1 MTSGYPNW
9 PKRRGDVMAAPSLTY
24 RQLQALSPCEDAIAR
39 VATLM
44 GGADEWGETP
54 ITAKQA
60 RERGATFEDIL
71 WVAAKLS
78 STDTDVDRRLRLWMS
93 DCAARVLAARR
104 AHKRGAIN
112 AAVWAAAAAAW
123 AAAWAAAAAAAA
135 AAAGATAWAA
145 AAVAAGAA
153 AGAAAGSSAW
163 AAAGA
168 AAGAAEEAWQFD
180 RLIARLSEPE
190 PGGVAL
196 SEVVKED
203 GVF

>member
-1 MTSGYPNW
+1 
-9 PKRRGDVMAAPSLTY
+9 MAAPSLTY

-112 AAVWAAAAAAW
+112 AAAW

>member
-123 AAAWAAAAAAAA
+123 AAAWAAA
-135 AAAGATAWAA
+135 
-145 AAVAAGAA
+145 
-153 AGAAAGSSAW
+153 
-163 AAAGA
+163 
-168 AAGAAEEAWQFD
+168 GAAEEAWQFD